1 MGIFTKDIMV
11 VSTSRFMKA
20 RAVRRAI
27 LRSEIKERI
36 QTRLFMPR
44 KYEGVIDYDC
54 STWGRM
60 LVNDRIID
68 LLGDRKGGKLLRR
81 RFRVPYP
88 LFEQLVAIT
97 RESGWFSEKAICA
110 GTFPAPVEL
119 KILAV
124 LRVLGRGYCFDGVE
138 ELCLISAESLRI
150 FFRKFVTL
158 FSQENY
164 AKYCNHPD
172 TPEEI
177 ERAMGVFTKL
187 GLPGCIG
194 SADCV
199 HIRWERCPAGSRST
213 HKGKEGF
220 PTLSYEVTVD
230 HTKKII
236 AATEG
241 HPGARN
247 DKTIVEFDGFLT
259 KLHNGELYA
268 DVPFDIINN
277 QGNIKREKGLYLIVD
292 GGYHKW
298 KCLQG
303 PFKHTSTSAEA
314 LWSRW
319 VESVR

>member
-11 VSTSRFMKA
+11 VSTRRFMKA

-36 QTRLFMPR
+36 QEGSIQTRLFMPR
-44 KYEGVIDYDC
+44 KYEGVIDYDY

-60 LVNDRIID
+60 LVNDRIKD
-68 LLGDRKGGKLLRR
+68 PGDRKGGKLFRR

-97 RESGWFSEKAICA
+97 MESGWFSEKANCA
-110 GTFPAPVEL
+110 GNFPAPVEL
-119 KILAV
+119 KIFAV

-138 ELCLISAESLRI
+138 ELCLISAECLRI

-187 GLPGCIG
+187 VLPGCIG
-194 SADCV
+194 STDCV
-199 HIRWERCPAGSRST
+199 HILWERCPAGSRST

-220 PTLSYEVTVD
+220 PTLACEATVD
-230 HTKKII
+230 HTKKTI

-247 DKTIVEFDGFLT
+247 DKTIVKFDGFVT
-259 KLHNGELYA
+259 KLHDGELYA
-268 DVPFDIINN
+268 DVPFDIMDN
-277 QGNIKREKGLYLIVD
+277 QGNVKRD
-292 GGYHKW
+292 HKW
-298 KCLQG
+298 
-303 PFKHTSTSAEA
+303 
-314 LWSRW
+314 
-319 VESVR
+319 